1 MIRQVRDEDKEV
13 LIRLLEKKN
22 PFAAL
27 ISTLYNAFYKIGLCE
42 IFLCRDRYGRY
53 CVAAKYFGELTIYA
67 ERFTSVHELAEF
79 IDMSPDIT
87 MVFCENKVA
96 KKLISY
102 IKSDMAVSSSYI
114 VRCRKMSEDF
124 KVPDRAKDLK
134 EVFSLLKAEF
144 ESYKGTVYEEFYCDV
159 FHRQKIGADGFF
171 IKIKDSELLSCAS
184 VLSKNGCVSVISNVA
199 TKKQHRNQGHARTLI
214 SGICNDIVKSGAMPY
229 LFCATKGVY
238 PFYKKLGFR
247 RSGKF
252 ARLTK
257 IST

>member
-1 MIRQVRDEDKEV
+1 MIRQVRDEDKEI

-27 ISTLYNAFYKIGLCE
+27 ISTLYDAFYKNGLCE

-67 ERFTSVHELAEF
+67 ERFTSVHELAEY

-87 MVFCENKVA
+87 MLFCDNKVA

-102 IKSDMAVSSSYI
+102 MKSEMAVSSSYT
-114 VRCRKMSEDF
+114 VRCRKVSRDYI
-124 KVPDRAKDLK
+124 VPDRAKDLK
-134 EVFSLLKAEF
+134 EVLSLLEAEF
-144 ESYKGTVYEEFYCDV
+144 ESYKGTAFEGFYCDI

-171 IKIKDSELLSCAS
+171 VIIKDSELLSCAS
-184 VLSKNGCVSVISNVA
+184 VLAKNGCVSVISNVA
-199 TKKQHRNQGHARTLI
+199 TKKQHRNQGHARALI
-214 SGICNDIVKSGAMPY
+214 SGICNDIVKSGAIPY
-229 LFCATKGVY
+229 LFCATEGVY